1 MRHTGGWGWVWRETC
16 SLGDCP
22 LVTAAHNSC
31 LCSLSL
37 SLCVVTVT
45 VCSWLL
51 SVLCSPSN
59 SGTGS
64 ALTDIINTPRLRL
77 RPESR
82 LWPGSGPRT
91 SDGWSRTLT
100 TGEQGADWC
109 DTTAPS
115 TQDNGNSG
123 KNWELTST
131 QTTLNKLYHNSS
143 CHKRP
148 ILDRKFSTTEL

>member
-31 LCSLSL
+31 HTVTLSL

-64 ALTDIINTPRLRL
+64 TLTDIINTPRLRL

-82 LWPGSGPRT
+82 LWPGAVPHT

-100 TGEQGADWC
+100 TGRRGQTDA
-109 DTTAPS
+109 
-115 TQDNGNSG
+115 TQQPPALRRTGTLAKTENSLQL
-123 KNWELTST
+123 KQLLTNCT
-131 QTTLNKLYHNSS
+131 ITLLATK
-143 CHKRP
+143 
-148 ILDRKFSTTEL
+148 DQF

>member
-1 MRHTGGWGWVWRETC
+1 MRHTGGRSWVWRETC

-77 RPESR
+77 CPESI
-82 LWPGSGPRT
+82 LWPGSGPHT
-91 SDGWSRTLT
+91 SDGLSRTLT
-100 TGEQGADWC
+100 TGEQGVDWC

-148 ILDRKFSTTEL
+148 ILDRKFSPTKL